1 MNFKIVLQFSR
12 SFPARQ
18 QWRHEFS
25 FRQFPDNSSDRVTTM
40 KLKKQHF
47 STSNI
52 SAIISPIGLKRQNM
66 FIWFLINTLHYNQME
81 RKNVEILVHLT
92 FKRTFTKQEYTNV
105 SENCLPLM
113 LSAGSEYVLIWFSL
127 QPTELFVIKRKHKKD
142 RIVVW
147 INGTKS
153 SCMPN

>member
-1 MNFKIVLQFSR
+1 MNFKTILQFSR
-12 SFPARQ
+12 SFLARQ

-81 RKNVEILVHLT
+81 KKMSKFWFIWPLKKAPCHNH
-92 FKRTFTKQEYTNV
+92 
-105 SENCLPLM
+105 ENTII
-113 LSAGSEYVLIWFSL
+113 SI
-127 QPTELFVIKRKHKKD
+127 
-142 RIVVW
+142 
-147 INGTKS
+147 GTVAL
-153 SCMPN
+153 

>member
-81 RKNVEILVHLT
+81 RKNVQILVHLT
-92 FKRTFTKQEYTNV
+92 FKTYF
-105 SENCLPLM
+105 
-113 LSAGSEYVLIWFSL
+113 
-127 QPTELFVIKRKHKKD
+127 
-142 RIVVW
+142 
-147 INGTKS
+147 
-153 SCMPN
+153 